1 MLDDLYPQ
9 YFQVY
14 IQRSKISYKEIKGEW
29 IQNEAKRK
37 RKNKYVS
44 LIEEIVLLGETNV
57 SYLGI
62 LLIFFF
68 FASWIQID
76 PQIFINIKMDN

>member
-1 MLDDLYPQ
+1 MISQLKTYVYVLDDLYPQ

-57 SYLGI
+57 SYLGS
-62 LLIFFF
+62 LLIFF
-68 FASWIQID
+68 
-76 PQIFINIKMDN
+76 IFCFLDTN

>member
-1 MLDDLYPQ
+1 MISQLKTYVYVLDDLYLQ

-44 LIEEIVLLGETNV
+44 LIEEIVLLGETYV
-57 SYLGI
+57 SYLGS
-62 LLIFFF
+62 LLIFF
-68 FASWIQID
+68 
-76 PQIFINIKMDN
+76 IFCFLDTN